1 MKTRKQEKFD
11 ADQGHGNHIDTISSC
26 ETTEQFICSWLQK
39 SVQEGDLLWK
49 TKSPINCSFG
59 SEMPERMKF
68 IAIGSGREPVR
79 LNALIAVVE
88 EGQRNTLVSAYPECD
103 GAEVEVKLT
112 SIHEWAA
119 GVEATLEG
127 TVLGEAERQIAF
139 FDTRYALHKGTY
151 RIGATYTFRLAAFAY
166 NAAVVPKPE
175 REFRMTGEAAAKRRQ
190 ALGQKPEFE
199 KDGSIKPLV
208 FSMDQMVA
216 FFQSSAAYPDDAEFQ
231 SPVFKPVKAVKGFD
245 TSFYRLEIA
254 IAREDSDIV
263 VPLIARQSLFATKP
277 RKGDPIRGHLWLQG
291 RLAEDNADAVPADGQ
306 SS

>member
-1 MKTRKQEKFD
+1 MKKEFD
-11 ADQGHGNHIDTISSC
+11 VNQGHGDHNDCLC
-26 ETTEQFICSWLQK
+26 EPEKNNEFLANWIPRSIA
-39 SVQEGDLLWK
+39 EGAVIGGTKQAIACDFGERLPKAMPMLYLGDVKHPQRLVILL
-49 TKSPINCSFG
+49 
-59 SEMPERMKF
+59 
-68 IAIGSGREPVR
+68 
-79 LNALIAVVE
+79 AVNE
-88 EGQRNTLVSAYPECD
+88 AGKRNTLVSVYPECD
-103 GAEVEVKLT
+103 GAEVEVRLT

-151 RIGATYTFRLAAFAY
+151 RIGETYTFRLAAFAY
-166 NAAVVPKPE
+166 NAQVVPKPE
-175 REFRMTGEAAAKRRQ
+175 REFRMTGEEAARRR
-190 ALGQKPEFE
+190 AAMGQKPEFE
-199 KDGSIKPLV
+199 KDGSVKPLV
-208 FSMDQMVA
+208 FTMDQMVA
-216 FFQSSAAYPDDAEFQ
+216 FLQSSAAYPDDAEFQ
-231 SPVFKPVKAVKGFD
+231 SPVFAPVREVKGFD